1 MRILKYRLHEGLNTL
16 TTPGTSKL
24 VYLDY
29 QNNKLHGWVL
39 ENEGPYQ
46 DEYEIYVALTGERVP
61 LEYNYVCSIQIN
73 PGGGYYVV
81 HAFD

>member
-1 MRILKYRLHEGLNTL
+1 MKVLKYRLHEGLNTL

-29 QNNKLHGWVL
+29 QDNKLMGWVL
-39 ENEGPYQ
+39 ELEGPHQ
-46 DEYEIYVALTGERVP
+46 DEYEVFIALTGQQVP
-61 LEYNYVCSIQIN
+61 LEYNYVTSTQTQIS
-73 PGGGYYVV
+73 GGYYVV

>member
-16 TTPGTSKL
+16 VTPGTSKL

-29 QNNKLHGWVL
+29 QNGKLHGWVL
-39 ENEGPYQ
+39 EREGPYQ
-46 DEYEIYVALTGERVP
+46 DEYEVYIALTGERVP
-61 LEYNYVCSIQIN
+61 LEYQYVTSTQIN

>member
-1 MRILKYRLHEGLNTL
+1 MRVLKYRLHEGLNTI

-29 QNNKLHGWVL
+29 QDNKLFGWVL
-39 ENEGPYQ
+39 ETEGLYQ
-46 DEYEIYVALTGERVP
+46 DEYEVYVALTGQQVP
-61 LEYNYVCSIQIN
+61 LEYRYVCSTQTQ